1 MYSIS
6 IYREQCRCI
15 LIHLLSTQMAWP
27 QVGNIQEHVGTW
39 FSKCETRI
47 ELWTPNECCF
57 IWTKYWL
64 KYATS
69 AFFQSHPPNVV
80 PWGATVN
87 LAIHPGVFLSHLSY
101 KPHCLSPDEI
111 LASLV
116 KVDGVLKAES
126 RVPLLQ
132 AAWPPT
138 GMGTHITLV
147 NSFTAWDG
155 FLEWKLNSSLHSYH
169 FVDLPGWWGEFEN
182 CDFFNLNIQNTSL
195 LKLGNS
201 EVEMCLALRTIS
213 YLGGSE
219 NLYSS
224 HWDRPRVLSALLAR
238 YRDPVFLAVW
248 VAGRSMRFGMSRLG
262 FESYIW
268 IFLDVWLWARSSNSL
283 CQSSLLRKKEIPA
296 IVIPALHSASVR
308 TS

>member
-1 MYSIS
+1 MQPLPTSTHIPLMS
-6 IYREQCRCI
+6 SHGEQ
-15 LIHLLSTQMAWP
+15 
-27 QVGNIQEHVGTW
+27 
-39 FSKCETRI
+39 
-47 ELWTPNECCF
+47 LWT
-57 IWTKYWL
+57 L
-64 KYATS
+64 
-69 AFFQSHPPNVV
+69 
-80 PWGATVN
+80 
-87 LAIHPGVFLSHLSY
+87 HLSY

-116 KVDGVLKAES
+116 KVDGVLKAENS
-126 RVPLLQ
+126 IPLLQ

-147 NSFTAWDG
+147 NSFTAWDC
-155 FLEWKLNSSLHSYH
+155 FLEWKLNSSLHIYH
-169 FVDLPGWWGEFEN
+169 LVDLPSWWGEFEN

-195 LKLGNS
+195 FKLGNS
-201 EVEMCLALRTIS
+201 EVEMRLAFRTIS

-238 YRDPVFLAVW
+238 YRDPVFSAVW
-248 VAGRSMRFGMSRLG
+248 VAGRNMRFGMSRLG

-283 CQSSLLRKKEIPA
+283 C
-296 IVIPALHSASVR
+296 
-308 TS
+308 